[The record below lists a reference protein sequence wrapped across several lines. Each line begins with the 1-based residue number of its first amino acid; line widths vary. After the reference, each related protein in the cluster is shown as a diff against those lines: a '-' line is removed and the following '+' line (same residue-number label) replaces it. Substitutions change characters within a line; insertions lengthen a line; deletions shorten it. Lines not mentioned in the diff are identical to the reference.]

1 VRGSYESPPT
11 EPPDPKGLLRH
22 SPSGAKPDP
31 ADAHL
36 LAEIVRLDRAHHRRL
51 AGDSAEAEAVKLVA
65 RTHQSMIWDRSREV
79 LRLRSAVR
87 DFFPAALKAVPDL
100 DAPDLDAPDLDAP
113 DLDAPDALELLARA
127 ADPDRARQLT
137 MGQLT
142 AALRRANR
150 REIDTTATQIQ
161 QTLHA
166 DELHRSTAVHA
177 ADAAIVT
184 GQVAL
189 GQTLNT
195 QTDEMG
201 AVVDAPFWPAPGR

>member
-1 VRGSYESPPT
+1 
-11 EPPDPKGLLRH
+11 
-22 SPSGAKPDP
+22 
-31 ADAHL
+31 
-36 LAEIVRLDRAHHRRL
+36 
-51 AGDSAEAEAVKLVA
+51 
-65 RTHQSMIWDRSREV
+65 
-79 LRLRSAVR
+79 
-87 DFFPAALKAVPDL
+87 
-100 DAPDLDAPDLDAP
+100 
-113 DLDAPDALELLARA
+113 
-127 ADPDRARQLT
+127 
-137 MGQLT
+137 MGRIT

-150 REIDTTATQIQ
+150 REIDTTDTQIQ

-166 DELHRSTAVHA
+166 DELHRSTAVHS

>member
-51 AGDSAEAEAVKLVA
+51 AGDSAEAEAIKLVA

-100 DAPDLDAPDLDAP
+100 DAPTSMPPTSMPPTSMPPTRSNSWPGQPTPTAPA
-113 DLDAPDALELLARA
+113 
-127 ADPDRARQLT
+127 
-137 MGQLT
+137 
-142 AALRRANR
+142 
-150 REIDTTATQIQ
+150 
-161 QTLHA
+161 
-166 DELHRSTAVHA
+166 S
-177 ADAAIVT
+177 
-184 GQVAL
+184 
-189 GQTLNT
+189 
-195 QTDEMG
+195 
-201 AVVDAPFWPAPGR
+201 